1 MEEEEGEGE
10 GEEEEEEAGFDMCNL
25 TFLLYTSNWQYY
37 CSFSLLSTPSV
48 SHSLPPSLPPS
59 QSHSFPL
66 SITPSLSQGV
76 AEA

>member
-1 MEEEEGEGE
+1 MDEEEGEGE
-10 GEEEEEEAGFDMCNL
+10 GEGEGEEEAGFDMCNL

-48 SHSLPPSLPPS
+48 SHSLPPPS

-66 SITPSLSQGV
+66 SVTPSLSQGV